1 MTDYLLQLSLPLS
14 VLLLLL
20 VAMQKLL
27 LNHFGARTLYAL
39 WAAVPLLLLVSALT
53 PLLPQFVDATAI
65 KRYQVGIQQLTAAA
79 DNANWLF
86 WLWLTGVLLCSG
98 FLLLSYISG
107 RVQFNRATALTGNS
121 MPPHCRQ
128 ASGNV
133 GPYIT
138 ALITPHIL
146 LPNDFFHRFD
156 ATQQRLILQH
166 ELTHWRRGD
175 LHLNYLALAIV
186 SLFWFNPLVW
196 LSYRQYRHAQELACD
211 AVVTQYASNAE
222 RIAYGYALLSS
233 AQPSSANWSPLT
245 HHYADFNTM
254 KQRITQLQRQQGLSK
269 TLVLAGMALLLGA
282 TLILQQPAQAGA
294 DKATQ
299 LTAVSRVE
307 PRYPLAAAQQG
318 ITGYVQI
325 QFDVDAQGNVINA
338 DVIKAVPEKIFVK
351 EALFAVQQWKYTAT
365 GQLHKAQRV
374 QLDFE
379 LDTTPADMER
389 INVVPSQKK
398 HNQSTD

>member
-20 VAMQKLL
+20 VATQKLL

-53 PLLPQFVDATAI
+53 PLLPQVVDATAI
-65 KRYQVGIQQLTAAA
+65 KRYQVGVQQLTTAA
-79 DNANWLF
+79 DKVSWLF
-86 WLWLTGVLLCSG
+86 WLWLAGVLVCSG

-107 RVQFNRATALTGNS
+107 RKQFNRAAALTGNS
-121 MPPHCRQ
+121 LPPHCRQ
-128 ASGNV
+128 ASSNA

-138 ALITPHIL
+138 GLITPHIL
-146 LPNDFFHRFD
+146 LPHDFFHRFD
-156 ATQQRLILQH
+156 ASQQRLILQH

-196 LSYRQYRHAQELACD
+196 LGYRQYRHAQELACD
-211 AVVTQYASNAE
+211 ALVTQDAGKAE

-233 AQPSSANWSPLT
+233 TQQAPLYWSPLT
-245 HHYADFNTM
+245 HHYGDFNTM
-254 KQRITQLQRQQGLSK
+254 KQRIKLLQQQQGFSK
-269 TLVLAGMALLLGA
+269 TAVLTALALVIA
-282 TLILQQPAQAGA
+282 TTLMLQQPAQAGA

-299 LTAVSRVE
+299 LTAVSRVK
-307 PRYPLAAAQQG
+307 PHYPLAAAQQG

-351 EALFAVQQWKYTAT
+351 EALFAVQQWKYAAT

-379 LDTTPADMER
+379 LDTAAADMER

>member
-1 MTDYLLQLSLPLS
+1 MTDYLLHVSVPLSLLLI
-14 VLLLLL
+14 VLLVTQQYLLKPL
-20 VAMQKLL
+20 
-27 LNHFGARTLYAL
+27 GARTLYAL
-39 WAAVPLLLLVSALT
+39 WAAVPLLLLCASIT
-53 PLLPQFVDATAI
+53 PLLAQVVEAGAM

-79 DNANWLF
+79 DNINWLF
-86 WLWLTGVLLCSG
+86 WLWLSGVMLCSL

-107 RVQFNRATALTGNS
+107 RAQFNRATPLSGNNT
-121 MPPHCRQ
+121 PAYCRQ
-128 ASGNV
+128 ADNRS

-138 ALITPHIL
+138 GLITPRIV
-146 LPNDFFHRFD
+146 LPHDFFTRFD
-156 ATQQRLILQH
+156 ATQQQLILQH

-175 LHLNYLALAIV
+175 LHLNYLALVLV

-196 LSYRQYRHAQELACD
+196 LAYRQYRNAQELACD
-211 AVVTQYASNAE
+211 AVVTKDASKAE

-233 AQPSSANWSPLT
+233 TQQSSANWWPLT
-245 HHYADFNTM
+245 HHYGDFNTM
-254 KQRITQLQRQQGLSK
+254 KQRITQLQRQQGFSK
-269 TLVLAGMALLLGA
+269 TAVLTALALVIA
-282 TLILQQPAQAGA
+282 TTLMLQQPAQAGA

-307 PRYPLAAAQQG
+307 PRYPQAAAKQG
-318 ITGYVQI
+318 IAGYVQI

-338 DVIKAVPEKIFVK
+338 DVIKAVPEQVFAK

>member
-20 VAMQKLL
+20 VATQKLL

-53 PLLPQFVDATAI
+53 PLLPQVVDATAI
-65 KRYQVGIQQLTAAA
+65 KRYQVGMQQLTTAA
-79 DNANWLF
+79 DKVSWLF
-86 WLWLTGVLLCSG
+86 WLWLAGVLLCSG

-107 RVQFNRATALTGNS
+107 RVQFKRAAALTGNS

-128 ASGNV
+128 ASSNA

-138 ALITPHIL
+138 GLITPHIL

-196 LSYRQYRHAQELACD
+196 LGYRQYRHAQELACD
-211 AVVTQYASNAE
+211 ALVTQDAGKAE

-233 AQPSSANWSPLT
+233 TQQASLYWSPLT
-245 HHYADFNTM
+245 HHYGDFNTM
-254 KQRITQLQRQQGLSK
+254 KQRIMQLQQQQGFSK
-269 TLVLAGMALLLGA
+269 SAVLAALALVVTATLLLQQPVLAGSNKA
-282 TLILQQPAQAGA
+282 QQLA
-294 DKATQ
+294 
-299 LTAVSRVE
+299 AVMRIE
-307 PRYPLAAAQQG
+307 PRYPLQAAQQG
-318 ITGYVQI
+318 ISGYVQI

-338 DVIKAVPEKIFVK
+338 DVIKAVPEQVFAK

-379 LDTTPADMER
+379 LDTSPADMER

-398 HNQSTD
+398 HNQNTD